1 MKFSQ
6 LVFQSNIIDLKSY
19 LRKAPESNKARINEV
34 IKLYEDKK
42 IKNIKTALTTVASL
56 ASTNKNT
63 INSGKPSR
71 LYEQVIE
78 KYRDALP
85 MTGQRTHGRQDTQQ
99 SEPIRPPRRRGRPT
113 KQEQQTQRLE
123 QHRLLRE
130 EQQRELRAQV
140 EEYGQGDLFID
151 DEEPQVPEW
160 VRSVERERRNK
171 QSKKRTKKTGTN
183 TQLKKREIK

>member
-19 LRKAPESNKARINEV
+19 IRKAPESNKARINEV

-85 MTGQRTHGRQDTQQ
+85 MTGQRTRGRQETQQ
-99 SEPIRPPRRRGRPT
+99 SEPIQPRRRGRPT

-123 QHRLLRE
+123 QRRLLRE

-140 EEYGQGDLFID
+140 EEYGRGDLFID

-160 VRSVERERRNK
+160 VSSVERERRNK
-171 QSKKRTKKTGTN
+171 QSKKRTKKKN
-183 TQLKKREIK
+183 KKHS

>member
-71 LYEQVIE
+71 LYEQVIG
-78 KYRDALP
+78 KVQGCSTNDGATDTCQTRAP
-85 MTGQRTHGRQDTQQ
+85 TIRTNTTQ
-99 SEPIRPPRRRGRPT
+99 
-113 KQEQQTQRLE
+113 
-123 QHRLLRE
+123 
-130 EQQRELRAQV
+130 
-140 EEYGQGDLFID
+140 
-151 DEEPQVPEW
+151 
-160 VRSVERERRNK
+160 
-171 QSKKRTKKTGTN
+171 KKRQTTKTRATI
-183 TQLKKREIK
+183 TTP

>member
-6 LVFQSNIIDLKSY
+6 LVFQSNIIDLKVIPSKST
-19 LRKAPESNKARINEV
+19 RVNKARINEV
-34 IKLYEDKK
+34 IKMYEDKK

-85 MTGQRTHGRQDTQQ
+85 MTGQRTRVRQEPQQ
-99 SEPIRPPRRRGRPT
+99 SEPTPPRIIGIPP
-113 KQEQQTQRLE
+113 KQALRLE
-123 QHRLLRE
+123 EHRLLRE
-130 EQQRELRAQV
+130 EHQQETRE
-140 EEYGQGDLFID
+140 
-151 DEEPQVPEW
+151 
-160 VRSVERERRNK
+160 EREAY
-171 QSKKRTKKTGTN
+171 G
-183 TQLKKREIK
+183 LGGFMYI